1 MQNKYSSKSDP
12 EVKNYDIE
20 PLTKC
25 LLSILYCLESS
36 DDSQINPDFAL
47 EMMEGIIKEIRE
59 MGGEFVK
66 EFLSSVKKQQ
76 VNEGDPLRRKFSEG
90 FAEDF
95 GFDALI

>member
-1 MQNKYSSKSDP
+1 
-12 EVKNYDIE
+12 
-20 PLTKC
+20 
-25 LLSILYCLESS
+25 
-36 DDSQINPDFAL
+36 
-47 EMMEGIIKEIRE
+47 MMEGIIKEIRE

-76 VNEGDPLRRKFSEG
+76 MNEGDPLRRKFSEG